1 MKLGSR
7 RLIAALGC
15 FVLVGWPT
23 ASRAAVVTVSELAT
37 PDDVQ
42 SSREV
47 ILDVPFSFKTF
58 IDRLSVQAPAVTLA
72 GGDTLN
78 FHLALAP
85 PSRFAISTTAQVFSV
100 GMEMRSSGDATAAA
114 RAGTDPAVVLLAPDE
129 GPPPPGPHFTA
140 YVTDPASGHVAFLSV
155 VQQYGSPPPVAAL
168 EPPRITFGGFDGTVL
183 LPAEFP
189 TTTFDRGVS
198 LVVTGQVYKASD
210 PPPPL
215 AYLTTV

>member
-7 RLIAALGC
+7 RLIVGLGC
-15 FVLVGWPT
+15 FVRVGWAKAGP
-23 ASRAAVVTVSELAT
+23 AAVVTVSELAT

-85 PSRFAISTTAQVFSV
+85 PSRFAISINAQVFSV
-100 GMEMRSSGDATAAA
+100 GVEMQTS
-114 RAGTDPAVVLLAPDE
+114 AG
-129 GPPPPGPHFTA
+129 
-140 YVTDPASGHVAFLSV
+140 
-155 VQQYGSPPPVAAL
+155 
-168 EPPRITFGGFDGTVL
+168 GT
-183 LPAEFP
+183 
-189 TTTFDRGVS
+189 
-198 LVVTGQVYKASD
+198 
-210 PPPPL
+210 
-215 AYLTTV
+215 